1 MGRLA
6 PRCPACAGLALT
18 TRDSDISH
26 YRCPLSR
33 RGHCGQCC
41 TGVTCTRGTG
51 HGSQCPQGW
60 AGLGCAGAAA
70 VAAMN
75 EISCGA
81 LVTSG
86 GQAFCSAPWLHGSGV
101 QCTHTPHTTN
111 THTHTHS
118 HTHAHTHSHT
128 HTRAASLDTVV
139 ELDWAQGKEA
149 GRLPWS
155 LRSLVAGARVRGVGM

>member
-1 MGRLA
+1 MNKNSVLFSSRIINLLGGTRGGDQGGGMGRLA

-33 RGHCGQCC
+33 RGHGGQCC

-75 EISCGA
+75 EISWW
-81 LVTSG
+81 
-86 GQAFCSAPWLHGSGV
+86 SAGHQWRPGLLFSPLATRQWCPVH
-101 QCTHTPHTTN
+101 THATYHQH

-118 HTHAHTHSHT
+118 HTHAHTHTHT
-128 HTRAASLDTVV
+128 HTH
-139 ELDWAQGKEA
+139 
-149 GRLPWS
+149 
-155 LRSLVAGARVRGVGM
+155 

>member
-1 MGRLA
+1 MNKNSVLFSSRIINLLGGTRGCDQGGGMGRLA

-75 EISCGA
+75 EISWW
-81 LVTSG
+81 
-86 GQAFCSAPWLHGSGV
+86 SAGHQWRPGLLFSPLATRQWCPVH
-101 QCTHTPHTTN
+101 THATYHQH
-111 THTHTHS
+111 THTHTLTHTRT
-118 HTHAHTHSHT
+118 HTPTHAH
-128 HTRAASLDTVV
+128 
-139 ELDWAQGKEA
+139 
-149 GRLPWS
+149 
-155 LRSLVAGARVRGVGM
+155 